1 MINPVP
7 AGHPNA
13 MQNARILDFSANL
26 LEDIGCEV
34 FSFYP
39 KGIRDLRKLLGPG
52 VYILKS
58 PERVLYVGMA
68 KNILA
73 RISDNAHASFRSAIK
88 EAHIIQVILAK
99 SVAHAQGLETEL
111 IQKMQPKYNV
121 RGVDPDFKRKA
132 EEWRKVTSSLAGKRF
147 LADFHLELLRRLA

>member
-1 MINPVP
+1 
-7 AGHPNA
+7 
-13 MQNARILDFSANL
+13 MQNERILNLSTNL
-26 LEDIGCEV
+26 LEDIGCEM
-34 FSFYP
+34 FTFYP
-39 KGIRDLRKLLGPG
+39 RGIKDLRKLLGPG

-58 PERVLYVGMA
+58 PLRVLYVGMA
-68 KNILA
+68 KNVLA

-121 RGVDPDFKRKA
+121 RGINPDFREKA
-132 EEWRKVTSSLAGKRF
+132 EEWHGIVSSLAGKRF
-147 LADFHLELLRRLA
+147 IADFQIELLRRLA